1 MAYGIWHMAYDGAT
15 KFLPA
20 QLGKHLSVLRL
31 YLMNVA
37 TKSKNRTHSGYL

>member
-1 MAYGIWHMAYDGAT
+1 MEYDGAPE
-15 KFLPA
+15 FLPA

-37 TKSKNRTHSGYL
+37 TKSKNRSHSRYL